1 MIAARLDMPLRLE
14 RSQPV
19 ADERGGWVEDW
30 VLLEETHGRLQPLR
44 SRRQHDGGRLQTEVT
59 HALYLPP
66 ATGAV
71 LGDRVVIA
79 GRDYR
84 VVATGLSRAGR
95 YDKLLLLALETAAG

>member
-1 MIAARLDMPLRLE
+1 MIAARLDTPLRLE

-44 SRRQHDGGRLQTEVT
+44 SRTQYDGGRLQAEVT

-66 ATGAV
+66 ETGAV
-71 LGDRVVIA
+71 PGDRVVIA
-79 GRDYR
+79 GQDYR
-84 VVATGLSRAGR
+84 VVAAGLGRAGR
-95 YDKLLLLALETAAG
+95 YDKLLLRELESAAG